1 MTRSFEKPKISKIE
15 VCDAAFLVFGD
26 FVVIVW
32 WGCGAIGGA
41 ESKILDPE
49 CNLLWYLE
57 KGVGLG

>member
-15 VCDAAFLVFGD
+15 VCDAAFLVLWGLGGCI
-26 FVVIVW
+26 VGLRVIRR
-32 WGCGAIGGA
+32 A